1 MGLLTVEDR
10 YPWVPQLK
18 SKSWRFL
25 NRQHQQQND
34 VARALVDQQ
43 DLCVDSLAVLEWSSS
58 HLGNF
63 EKKKIKIGFFF
74 QYLAH
79 WGKNPRF
86 IQKFKI
92 SKSHFQKHIF

>member
-58 HLGNF
+58 HLGKL
-63 EKKKIKIGFFF
+63 KKKAKNQKIFLKKIGKK
-74 QYLAH
+74 L
-79 WGKNPRF
+79 GKL
-86 IQKFKI
+86 
-92 SKSHFQKHIF
+92 